1 MKYNQ
6 FLAHPTL
13 ANYID
18 AYWIVSGE
26 VCLRTE
32 KIFPDGCVDLIFNA
46 GEACI
51 TDNGNFTMHHG
62 RLYLVGTMT
71 SVKKVT
77 MGGETKLLGIRF
89 KPGAFPIFFRFGSLH
104 QIKNATIEF
113 EKKFSPEI
121 PNGVQTGF
129 AYLDRFLVNRLSKPR
144 YNLIPVVADV
154 QDQMGQI
161 DIKALAQD
169 HCMTLRQLERL
180 FKQQIGITPKE
191 FSNFVRYQHAHS
203 MIQKNISNRSL
214 EDIAFEC
221 GYYDHSHLTNEFKRY
236 TGSPP
241 SLI

>member
-6 FLAHPTL
+6 FQAHPML

-26 VCLRTE
+26 VGLQTE
-32 KIFPDGCVDLIFNA
+32 KILPDGCVDLIFNA

-62 RLYLVGTMT
+62 RFYLVGTMT
-71 SVKKVT
+71 SVKKVN
-77 MGGETKLLGIRF
+77 MRAETKLFGIRF
-89 KPGAFPIFFRFGSLH
+89 KPAAFYHFFRFSSLH
-104 QIKNATIEF
+104 EIKNATIEF

-121 PNGVQTGF
+121 PRGVQNVFT
-129 AYLDRFLVNRLSKPR
+129 YLDGFLVNRLSKPR
-144 YNLIPVVADV
+144 YNLLPVVADV
-154 QDQMGQI
+154 QDQMGHI
-161 DIKALAQD
+161 DIKTLAQD

-203 MIQKNISNRSL
+203 MIQKNVSNRSL

-236 TGSPP
+236 TGSSP
-241 SLI
+241 SMV